1 MRAQLKLQA
10 GVLFGF
16 VLAASVAAMS
26 QIKPGSDAIESRF
39 GTVDGIKIHY
49 LTAGHGP
56 TVILLHGYTQTSRMW
71 RPLIPKLTDR
81 FTVIAP
87 DLPGI
92 GDSDIPQDGLD
103 MKTAAIRIHALA
115 KSLGVT
121 KARVVGH
128 DIGSNGRIRLRSAV
142 PNGSRK
148 ARGHGRLSSRSGRM
162 GIGL

>member
-71 RPLIPKLTDR
+71 RPLIRKLTDMPR
-81 FTVIAP
+81 
-87 DLPGI
+87 
-92 GDSDIPQDGLD
+92 
-103 MKTAAIRIHALA
+103 HAHSQHLEDR
-115 KSLGVT
+115 T
-121 KARVVGH
+121 K
-128 DIGSNGRIRLRSAV
+128 
-142 PNGSRK
+142 
-148 ARGHGRLSSRSGRM
+148 
-162 GIGL
+162 